1 MQKFKAM
8 TRGILAAAAVAT
20 VAAAGVANAS
30 DAGEITYRKAVMK
43 AVGGHMGALVGIVKG
58 ETANKGDM
66 VELSKGMLAL
76 AKISQHLFPKG
87 SDAMAGETE
96 ALMKVWEDEAGF
108 KKVNAAFVDHARNL
122 VTAAESGDP
131 KALGAAVGALGK
143 NACKAC
149 HDGYR
154 EKKK

>member
-20 VAAAGVANAS
+20 VAAAGTAQAS
-30 DAGEITYRKAVMK
+30 DGGEIKYRKAVMK
-43 AVGGHMGALVGIVKG
+43 AVGGHMNALVGIVKG
-58 ETANKGDM
+58 ETANKADM
-66 VELSKGMLAL
+66 AALAKGMLSL
-76 AKISQHLFPKG
+76 AKISQNVFPKG
-87 SDAMAGETE
+87 SDAMGGETD
-96 ALMKVWEDEAGF
+96 ALAKIWDDPADF
-108 KKVNAAFVDHARNL
+108 KKVSMAFVDHAQNL

-149 HDGYR
+149 HDSY
-154 EKKK
+154 KKKD